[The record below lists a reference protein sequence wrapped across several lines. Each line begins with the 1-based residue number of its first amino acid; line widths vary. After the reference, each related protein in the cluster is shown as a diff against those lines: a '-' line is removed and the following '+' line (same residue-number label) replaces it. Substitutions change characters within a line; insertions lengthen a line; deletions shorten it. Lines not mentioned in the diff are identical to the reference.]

1 MEGIG
6 QVDPSKMGI
15 YLNVETTQVVRI
27 TSPYWIPESPQWTLI
42 TNQTNA
48 PLSTIREIIK
58 EEGIVNNVE
67 GVVWTGLPIK

>member
-6 QVDPSKMGI
+6 PVDPSKMGI

-42 TNQTNA
+42 TNHTNA
-48 PLSTIREIIK
+48 SLSTIREIIK
-58 EEGIVNNVE
+58 EEGIVNNVKA
-67 GVVWTGLPIK
+67 VVWTGLPIK